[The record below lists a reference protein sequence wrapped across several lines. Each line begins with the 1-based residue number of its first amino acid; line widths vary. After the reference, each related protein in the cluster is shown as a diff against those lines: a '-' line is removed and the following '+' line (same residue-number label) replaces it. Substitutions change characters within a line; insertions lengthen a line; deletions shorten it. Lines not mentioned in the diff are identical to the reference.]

1 MGRFAKVLQSSIGAK
16 VAMAV
21 TGILLVLFI
30 IAHLLG
36 NLLMFVGPEST
47 NAYAKGL
54 KDLGA
59 LLWVARVGLLVVF
72 LIHIGSAL
80 RLWRLNRAARPQA
93 YAVVDSSVVTYA
105 GRSIVL
111 TGAVVLAF
119 AAYHLLH
126 FTLFAT
132 NPDFAQLHDGQG
144 RHDVYRMVILG
155 FRNVAVS
162 GVYLV
167 SMILLGLHLSHGVT
181 SLFQSLGINNP
192 SYNPFIKRLGP
203 WSGVLVAVGFMS
215 IPLAVLAGVL
225 K

>member
-1 MGRFAKVLQSSIGAK
+1 MGRFANVLQSSIGAK
-16 VAMAV
+16 VGMAV

-30 IAHLLG
+30 ISHLIG
-36 NLLMFVGPEST
+36 NLLMFAGPEAT

-54 KDLGA
+54 KDLGP
-59 LLWVARVGLLVVF
+59 LLWMARVGLLVVF
-72 LIHIGSAL
+72 MVHVGSAL
-80 RLWRLNRAARPQA
+80 RLWRLNRAARPQP

-111 TGAVVLAF
+111 TGALVLAF
-119 AAYHLLH
+119 ALYHLLH

-132 NPDFAQLHDGQG
+132 NPEFAQLQDAQG
-144 RHDVYRMVILG
+144 RHDVYRMVISG

-162 GVYLV
+162 GVYIV
-167 SMILLGLHLSHGVT
+167 SMIFLGLHLSHGVT
-181 SLFQSLGINNP
+181 SLFQSLGVNSP

-203 WSGVLVAVGFMS
+203 WSGVVIAAGFAS
-215 IPLAVLAGVL
+215 IPLAVLAGLL

>member
-1 MGRFAKVLQSSIGAK
+1 MGRFAKVLQSSVGAK
-16 VAMAV
+16 VVMAV

-30 IAHLLG
+30 ISHLLG
-36 NLLMFVGPEST
+36 NLLMFAGPDAT

-59 LLWVARVGLLVVF
+59 LLWLARVGLLVV
-72 LIHIGSAL
+72 LLVHIGSAL
-80 RLWRLNRAARPQA
+80 RLWRLNQSARPQS
-93 YAVVDSSVVTYA
+93 YDVLDSAVVTYA

-111 TGAVVLAF
+111 TGALILAF
-119 AAYHLLH
+119 AVYHLLH
-126 FTLFAT
+126 FTLFVT
-132 NPDFAQLHDGQG
+132 NPEFAQLYDAQG

-155 FRNVAVS
+155 FRNGAVS
-162 GVYLV
+162 GLYLV

-181 SLFQSLGINNP
+181 SLFQSLGLNHP
-192 SYNPFIKRLGP
+192 AYNPVIKRLGP
-203 WSGVLVAVGFMS
+203 WSGVVVAVGFMS

>member
-1 MGRFAKVLQSSIGAK
+1 MGRLAKVLQSSIGAK

-30 IAHLLG
+30 IGHLLG
-36 NLLMFVGPEST
+36 NLLMFAGPEAT

-59 LLWVARVGLLVVF
+59 LLWGARIGLLIVFVV
-72 LIHIGSAL
+72 HIGSAL
-80 RLWRLNRAARPQA
+80 RLWRLNKAARPQA
-93 YAVVDSSVVTYA
+93 YTVSDSTVVTYA
-105 GRSIVL
+105 GRSIVM
-111 TGAVVLAF
+111 TGLLVLVF

-126 FTLFAT
+126 FTLFVT
-132 NPDFAQLHDGQG
+132 NPEFAQLHDAQG

-155 FRNVAVS
+155 FRNTAVT

-192 SYNPFIKRLGP
+192 SYNPIIKRLGP
-203 WSGVLVAVGFMS
+203 WSGVLVALSFMS